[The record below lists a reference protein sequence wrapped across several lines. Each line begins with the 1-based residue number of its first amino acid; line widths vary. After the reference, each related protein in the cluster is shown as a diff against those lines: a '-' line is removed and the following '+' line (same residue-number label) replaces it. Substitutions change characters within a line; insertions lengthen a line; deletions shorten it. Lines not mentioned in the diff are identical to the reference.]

1 MVTKFPGATYR
12 PLEATQ
18 RQATMQRHDIVCL
31 HTMVGTLTGTDRM
44 FKANGWSGTE
54 SHFGVGGKWGDGRDG
69 EIIQWQDTEHRADA
83 NLDGNRRIISIE
95 TGDNAPRSASDI
107 EPWTPK
113 QLDAIVAITVWACRK
128 YDIPAVLL
136 TDSGP
141 GRRGIAYHRLGVQH
155 SGGTHPAGFLQ
166 PGCEK
171 WSTSVGKECPG
182 PARIKQMPGIV
193 ARVAATLSGKATVV
207 PKGNQM
213 EKTDKLTLGPTGEKE
228 LATVTKDGTISV
240 EYALIWGGARGAQL
254 RGGQVS
260 QSKQLAALT
269 AQVSALTAAVQALA
283 AQSPEAVRAAFA
295 EGSAQFKADLA
306 AELAEIDVRVSL
318 GSDEDDTKEAPSA

>member
-54 SHFGVGGKWGDGRDG
+54 SHFGVGGKWDDGRDG

-95 TGDNAPRSASDI
+95 TADNFPRAAADI

-141 GRRGIAYHRLGVQH
+141 GRRGIGYHRLGVQH

-166 PGCEK
+166 PGCER
-171 WSTSVGKECPG
+171 WSDKVGKECPG

-193 ARVAATLSGKATVV
+193 ARVAATLSGKTIEENTVEL
-207 PKGNQM
+207 N
-213 EKTDKLTLGPTGEKE
+213 DKIKLGDSAAKE
-228 LATVTKDGTISV
+228 LASVTKTGVISV
-240 EYALIWGGARGAQL
+240 EYALLWGGARGAQL
-254 RGGQVS
+254 RTNLVSLSKQMAVFSGQV
-260 QSKQLAALT
+260 AT
-269 AQVSALTAAVQALA
+269 LTAAVQALA
-283 AQSPEAVRAAFA
+283 AQSPEAVRQAFA
-295 EGSAQFKADLA
+295 EGTAELRK
-306 AELAEIDVRVSL
+306 ELAEIDVRVTL
-318 GSDEDDTKEAPSA
+318 GSDEDDTKEAPL